1 MRAVQERRAVAPVA
15 PSRRGHA
22 VRPLALVTA
31 VVVIAIDHATKWWAI
46 NALDERDIDLIG
58 SLRFHLVFNRGAAFG
73 FGSRYAPFAA
83 LVALTIVIV
92 VLRRTGGLESRLS
105 QLAVGAVIGGAVGNL
120 LDRAF
125 REGSGLL
132 GGAVVDFIDV
142 QFWPVW
148 NVADMGIFGGAL
160 ALALTAGRDRDP

>member
-1 MRAVQERRAVAPVA
+1 VRAVQERRAVAPVA

-58 SLRFHLVFNRGAAFG
+58 SLR
-73 FGSRYAPFAA
+73 
-83 LVALTIVIV
+83 
-92 VLRRTGGLESRLS
+92 
-105 QLAVGAVIGGAVGNL
+105 
-120 LDRAF
+120 
-125 REGSGLL
+125 EGSGLL